1 MKREAVSEDD
11 WFACLG
17 VLSVSLPT
25 CLLTSVPVLQD
36 ALMPRRFW
44 VCGVSSV
51 ALFSLHDSLNH
62 LLAQLLLLC
71 YFNLPF
77 RLYTQTWLCTVR
89 TEIIILLTADHC
101 VYVYVCV
108 WVRVC
113 TCQHAC
119 VCVLVLLLRFLI
131 SARRMT
137 WWLIRLQG
145 TRGWQNVFISLAHL
159 K

>member
-11 WFACLG
+11 WFACL

-62 LLAQLLLLC
+62 LLAQLLTLC

-77 RLYTQTWLCTVR
+77 RLYTQTHLCTVR

-101 VYVYVCV
+101 VCVCACV
-108 WVRVC
+108 WDRECLSVC
-113 TCQHAC
+113 MCLSIFSIYDCRPMCADSHC
-119 VCVLVLLLRFLI
+119 ELHV
-131 SARRMT
+131 SMS
-137 WWLIRLQG
+137 QG
-145 TRGWQNVFISLAHL
+145 
-159 K
+159 